1 MGSFA
6 FRLKELRKSNKI
18 SQKILAG
25 EIGVAQTTI
34 ANYEQDARFPDEK
47 TLHSIADYFGVSM
60 DYLLGRSEKLYE
72 PKDSNLAAL
81 IKNNYSME
89 EMNYLAKQYM
99 EMVLKGDKQA
109 ASKLILNE
117 LSKGI
122 EIKDLY
128 IHIFEQSLK
137 QIGRLWE
144 LNQLDVATEHYF
156 SNFTI
161 TVMNQL
167 YSYLKNVA
175 KYPYTAVSLSVNG
188 ELHNIGLRM
197 VSDLLEMEGFTTFF
211 LGTNLP
217 TQSIINILK
226 EKQANILAISA
237 TMDYHV
243 NAVRDLIDSVRRD
256 SSCKGVKI
264 MVGGAPFNM
273 NKSLWKEVGA
283 DGQATSAEEAV
294 KVAKKL
300 VGLDS

>member
-6 FRLKELRKSNKI
+6 FRLKELRKSKKI

-81 IKNNYSME
+81 IKNNYSMQ
-89 EMNYLAKQYM
+89 EMNFLAKQYM
-99 EMVLKGDKQA
+99 ELVLKGDKQA

-167 YSYLKNVA
+167 YSYLKNVV

-217 TQSIINILK
+217 TQSIIKILK

-243 NAVRDLIDSVRRD
+243 NAIRDLIDSVRRD

-264 MVGGAPFNM
+264 MVGGAPFNI

-300 VGLDS
+300 VGIDS